1 LTTESR
7 TPDAPAPPAEDQAT
21 EATPTP
27 EATVTPEV
35 AAAPEVTATAV
46 ATEDDGIEDMA
57 SLLESV
63 GAGEL
68 RELRRGEVVEGHVMT
83 IERDGL
89 LVDIGFKSEGVV
101 PQQEMLSLGAD
112 PLTKVQVGE
121 AVLVYVTQPE
131 TAAGQVGLS
140 IDRARGEQGWRV
152 LQERFETGD
161 VFEAEITGFN
171 KGGLLANVEGVNA
184 FIPMS
189 QVVGAKPGS
198 DGTNPLSA
206 QVGRE
211 LQLKVIEIN
220 RRRNRVIL
228 SERAALQEWRAEQKD
243 RLLEELTEG
252 EIRTGTVASIRNF
265 GVFVDLGGADGLVH
279 LSELSWDRN
288 AQPEDLFKIGDE
300 VNVYILRVD
309 MESKKIALS
318 IRRASP
324 EQWEQMITQY
334 AVGDV
339 VPGVITKLVPFGAF
353 ARLPG
358 PVEGLVHVSE
368 IVDRRIAHPEEV
380 LEDGDVVPLKIV
392 RIEHDR
398 HRLGLSLREARS
410 EAELRG
416 WQFDGDGRIMTLN
429 DDAREKFAEETT
441 AIEAR
446 LEQRRTTEAEQVV
459 VRAQEAAS
467 RPAAVSTGGGGTAPV
482 AAPDTGPVLTAMQQ
496 AMQQA
501 QARQE
506 DSTDAE
512 PVEEPVAEVA
522 AAEPEVAAEPE
533 AVAEAVAAE
542 PEVVEEAAAEEAPD
556 AAEEPAAEE
565 PAAEAAAE
573 EAPEAV
579 AEEVA
584 AEPEAA
590 EEPAAEAPAEEAP
603 EAAAEAEEPAAEVAD
618 SEEEKPAE

>member
-1 LTTESR
+1 LTTESSS
-7 TPDAPAPPAEDQAT
+7 PDAPALPAEVQAA

-27 EATVTPEV
+27 EALP
-35 AAAPEVTATAV
+35 TAV
-46 ATEDDGIEDMA
+46 ATAEAPIEDMA

-68 RELRRGEVVEGHVMT
+68 RQLRRGEVLEGHVMV

-89 LVDIGFKSEGVV
+89 LVDIGYKSEGVV

-112 PLTKVQVGE
+112 PLTKVQISD
-121 AVLVYVTQPE
+121 AILVYVTQPE

-243 RLLEELTEG
+243 RLLDELAEG

-265 GVFVDLGGADGLVH
+265 GVFIDLGGADGLVH

-288 AQPEDLFKIGDE
+288 AQPEELFKIGDE
-300 VNVYILRVD
+300 VSVYILRVD
-309 MESKKIALS
+309 KESKKIALS

-368 IVDRRIAHPEEV
+368 IVERRIAHPEEV

-398 HRLGLSLREARS
+398 HRLGLSLREARD
-410 EAELRG
+410 EAELHG
-416 WQFDGDGRIMTLN
+416 WKFDSDGRVMTLS
-429 DDAREKFAEETT
+429 DDALEKFAEET
-441 AIEAR
+441 AAVEAR
-446 LEQRRTTEAEQVV
+446 LEQRRTTETEQTAT
-459 VRAQEAAS
+459 RAQEAAS
-467 RPAAVSTGGGGTAPV
+467 RPAAAGGGGTV
-482 AAPDTGPVLTAMQQ
+482 SAAPASGPVLTAMQQ

-501 QARQE
+501 EARRE
-506 DSTDAE
+506 SGTDSAADAE
-512 PVEEPVAEVA
+512 DEPAAEVG
-522 AAEPEVAAEPE
+522 AEEATK
-533 AVAEAVAAE
+533 AVAEEIVTE
-542 PEVVEEAAAEEAPD
+542 PEEAEGAAAEEAPATVAEEV
-556 AAEEPAAEE
+556 AAEEAPAAVADESAAEVADE
-565 PAAEAAAE
+565 PAVDVAEE

-579 AEEVA
+579 AEEVT
-584 AEPEAA
+584 AEPEADDSQ
-590 EEPAAEAPAEEAP
+590 ETPAAE
-603 EAAAEAEEPAAEVAD
+603 
-618 SEEEKPAE
+618 

>member
-1 LTTESR
+1 
-7 TPDAPAPPAEDQAT
+7 
-21 EATPTP
+21 
-27 EATVTPEV
+27 
-35 AAAPEVTATAV
+35 
-46 ATEDDGIEDMA
+46 MA
-57 SLLESV
+57 LLLESA

-68 RELRRGEVVEGHVMT
+68 RQLRRGEVLEGHVMV

-89 LVDIGFKSEGVV
+89 LVDIGYKSEGVV

-112 PLTKVQVGE
+112 PLTKVQISD
-121 AVLVYVTQPE
+121 AILVYVTQPE

-243 RLLEELTEG
+243 RLLDELAEG
-252 EIRTGTVASIRNF
+252 EVRTGTVASIRNF

-288 AQPEDLFKIGDE
+288 AQPEELFKIGDE
-300 VNVYILRVD
+300 VSVYILRVD
-309 MESKKIALS
+309 KESKKIALS

-368 IVDRRIAHPEEV
+368 IVERRIAHPEEV

-398 HRLGLSLREARS
+398 HRLGLSLREARD
-410 EAELRG
+410 EAELHG
-416 WQFDGDGRIMTLN
+416 WKFDSAGRVMTLS
-429 DDAREKFAEETT
+429 DDALEKFAEET
-441 AIEAR
+441 AAVEAR
-446 LEQRRTTEAEQVV
+446 LEQRRTTETEQTAT
-459 VRAQEAAS
+459 RAQEAAS
-467 RPAAVSTGGGGTAPV
+467 RPAAAGGGGTV
-482 AAPDTGPVLTAMQQ
+482 SAAPASGPVLTAMQQ

-501 QARQE
+501 EARRE
-506 DSTDAE
+506 SGTDSAADAE
-512 PVEEPVAEVA
+512 DEPVAEVG
-522 AAEPEVAAEPE
+522 AEEATKAVAEEIVTEPE
-533 AVAEAVAAE
+533 AAEG
-542 PEVVEEAAAEEAPD
+542 AAAEEAPETVAEEV
-556 AAEEPAAEE
+556 AAEEAPAALADESAAEVADE
-565 PAAEAAAE
+565 PAVDVAEE

-584 AEPEAA
+584 AEPEADDSQ
-590 EEPAAEAPAEEAP
+590 ETPAAE
-603 EAAAEAEEPAAEVAD
+603 
-618 SEEEKPAE
+618 

>member
-1 LTTESR
+1 MTTESS
-7 TPDAPAPPAEDQAT
+7 TPDAPAPLAEEQAA

-27 EATVTPEV
+27 EATVTPAV
-35 AAAPEVTATAV
+35 TTAPDVTATAV
-46 ATEDDGIEDMA
+46 ATEEAPIEDMA
-57 SLLESV
+57 ALLESV

-68 RELRRGEVVEGHVMT
+68 RQLRRGEVVEGHVMT

-243 RLLEELTEG
+243 RLLDELAEG

-309 MESKKIALS
+309 KESKKIALS

-398 HRLGLSLREARS
+398 HRLGLSLREARG

-467 RPAAVSTGGGGTAPV
+467 RPAAASTPGGGATPV

-506 DSTDAE
+506 DSTDDESVE
-512 PVEEPVAEVA
+512 PPVAEEA
-522 AAEPEVAAEPE
+522 AAEPE
-533 AVAEAVAAE
+533 
-542 PEVVEEAAAEEAPD
+542 
-556 AAEEPAAEE
+556 AAEEPAV
-565 PAAEAAAE
+565 
-573 EAPEAV
+573 EAPEAA

-584 AEPEAA
+584 AESEAA
-590 EEPAAEAPAEEAP
+590 EEPAAEAPADEAP
-603 EAAAEAEEPAAEVAD
+603 EAAAEAEEPTAEVDD
-618 SEEEKPAE
+618 SEEEQPAE